1 MKKLHEGWEVVNLED
16 VATKMRSGGT
26 PKSTNE
32 EYYKG
37 DIPFVKIDDITS
49 CNKFL
54 LDTKT
59 KISKE
64 ALNNSSAW
72 LVPEGAI
79 LYSMYA
85 SLGFLAINKIP
96 VATNQAIMNIIPDT
110 TTIDM
115 EYLYQFLLDIK
126 NKINKFV
133 DQTTQKN
140 LNAQKVRKFKIPLPP
155 LSEQKKIAE
164 ILSTVDQKITFVD
177 NQIEET
183 ELLKKGLMQKLLTEG
198 IGHTEF
204 KDSELGRIP
213 VEWEVYNFGKY
224 MDVKSGYGFKA
235 AEYSDTGTPLVK
247 IDNVSYEK
255 IIWENRTYLPDSYIE
270 SYPELVLHEHD
281 ILLALNR
288 PLTNNKLK
296 MAMIKKSDSPSILY
310 QRVGKILFDNKIYDR
325 NFTFHILYKHVY
337 TFVEQHSVGSDQP
350 FINITKLRKMP
361 IPLPP
366 LEEQKQIAKILSTTD
381 EKLENL
387 KAKKESFEE
396 LKKGLMQKLLTGE
409 VRV

>member
-1 MKKLHEGWEVVNLED
+1 MSKLPDDWKIVNLEE
-16 VATKMRSGGT
+16 VITKMRSGGT

-37 DIPFVKIDDITS
+37 NIPFVKIDDITS
-49 CNKFL
+49 SNKFL
-54 LDTKT
+54 IETKT
-59 KISKE
+59 KISEE
-64 ALNNSSAW
+64 ALNDSSAW
-72 LVPEGAI
+72 LVPEGVI

-85 SLGFLAINKIP
+85 SLGFVAINKLP
-96 VATNQAIMNIIPDT
+96 VATNQAIMSIIPDT
-110 TTIDM
+110 SKIDM

-126 NKINKFV
+126 NKIDKFV

-155 LSEQKKIAE
+155 LQEQKKIAE
-164 ILSTVDQKITFVD
+164 ILSTVDQKIAFVD

-204 KDSELGRIP
+204 KDSEIGRIP
-213 VEWEVYNFGKY
+213 KSWDIDILEELTTKIGDGLHGTPKYVENSEYYFINGNNLNSKIIEITDNTKCISKEEYLKNKKVLNETTVLLSINGTIGSLAYFNNEKVMLGKSIAY
-224 MDVKSGYGFKA
+224 MNVNDRILKQFLFYTLKSSTILRYFLL
-235 AEYSDTGTPLVK
+235 ELTGTTIRNL
-247 IDNVSYEK
+247 S
-255 IIWENRTYLPDSYIE
+255 
-270 SYPELVLHEHD
+270 
-281 ILLALNR
+281 
-288 PLTNNKLK
+288 LK
-296 MAMIKKSDSPSILY
+296 TL
-310 QRVGKILFDNKIYDR
+310 R
-325 NFTFHILYKHVY
+325 N
-337 TFVEQHSVGSDQP
+337 
-350 FINITKLRKMP
+350 TK

-366 LEEQKQIAKILSTTD
+366 LEEQKQIAEILSTAD

-387 KAKKESFEE
+387 KVKKESFEE